1 MTTRTPPTTPNTSA
15 PSTKVAPADVQQRK
29 AVIDDVLA
37 GRAAPAVTR
46 DDLLQFAVAIVEA
59 ADPAWLEAR
68 LKDARFSVDHRTTVG
83 LALRGPLRR
92 PVLTALGV
100 PPFLIG

>member
-1 MTTRTPPTTPNTSA
+1 MSA
-15 PSTKVAPADVQQRK
+15 KPASQELQQRK

-59 ADPAWLEAR
+59 GDPAWLEAR
-68 LKDARFSVDHRTTVG
+68 LKDAHLSVEHRTTVG

-92 PVLTALGV
+92 PVLSALGV